1 MNQSDIRAMKQRL
14 ADRHD
19 AENAEPFWVS
29 LVGAIFWAIFCL
41 LLIFIPTLRP

>member
-19 AENAEPFWVS
+19 AENVEACLDVNRC
-29 LVGAIFWAIFCL
+29 GGIFWAIFCL
-41 LLIFIPTLRP
+41 LLIFIPL